1 MRSSCQLARGWR
13 ESQPSAPRGVARGT
27 AGMTDVYHGKYP
39 KFSGTA
45 KHFAPAHIAHVRRGE
60 PFTKIYERPRNL
72 ADGAVDLDQ
81 REEVAGILRLSDEVD
96 EGL

>member
-1 MRSSCQLARGWR
+1 MVKLQEELF
-13 ESQPSAPRGVARGT
+13 PL
-27 AGMTDVYHGKYP
+27 
-39 KFSGTA
+39 
-45 KHFAPAHIAHVRRGE
+45 KHFAPAHIAHMCRGE
-60 PFTKIYERPRNL
+60 PFTKTYERPWNL